1 MYRVL
6 NQVIN
11 RSYVALQD
19 GEMFLAEKNLIP
31 YKYHIR
37 IPLPIRLAAV
47 QYLIS
52 LGHLII

>member
-19 GEMFLAEKNLIP
+19 GEMFLAEKNLVTTGYKTRGKKLHP
-31 YKYHIR
+31 YKT
-37 IPLPIRLAAV
+37 
-47 QYLIS
+47 IS
-52 LGHLII
+52 YIFNL

>member
-37 IPLPIRLAAV
+37 ITLPIRLAAV